1 MINTTS
7 QPADSRT
14 VHTIVSL
21 TGFMG
26 SGKTSIGRALA
37 KLLGWEF
44 VDLDEEIERHERI
57 PIRKLFRERGESA
70 FRAIEHEALRNCLER
85 CSGSTVVALGGGT
98 FIQGKNAELLSVNDV
113 RTVFLETPVEEML
126 RRCGVEDEADPQN
139 PRPLAA
145 DTFAFRKLYEQR
157 LSSYRV
163 AELTIDTSG
172 KVAEEV
178 AGEIVERLQLT
189 AKR

>member
-1 MINTTS
+1 
-7 QPADSRT
+7 
-14 VHTIVSL
+14 
-21 TGFMG
+21 MG

-44 VDLDEEIERHERI
+44 VDLDEEIERREQI
-57 PIRKLFRERGESA
+57 PIREMFRERGESV
-70 FRAIEHEALRNCLER
+70 FRAIEHGTLRSCLQR
-85 CSGSTVVALGGGT
+85 CSGPTIVALGGGT
-98 FIQGKNAELLSVNDV
+98 FIQGNNAELLSVHDV

-126 RRCGVEDEADPQN
+126 RRCRVEDEADPEN

-145 DTFAFRKLYEQR
+145 DSLAFRKLYEQR
-157 LSSYRV
+157 LPSYRA
-163 AELTIDTSG
+163 AELTINTSG

-178 AGEIVERLQLT
+178 AGEIAERLQLR